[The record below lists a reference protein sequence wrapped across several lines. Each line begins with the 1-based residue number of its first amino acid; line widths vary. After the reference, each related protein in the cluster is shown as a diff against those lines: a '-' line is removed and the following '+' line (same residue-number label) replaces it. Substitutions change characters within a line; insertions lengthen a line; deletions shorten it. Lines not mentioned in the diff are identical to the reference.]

1 MAAND
6 SKPGSERF
14 PEDAGDI
21 KNSPRDQHPNARAAN
36 QNADQNEGEGNKS
49 ADRRYRDGV
58 SKTVQ
63 GGQVEKKAKEAEQA
77 LEGSEGKELRQA
89 EEAGMKHSHGED
101 PGLNKTR
108 H

>member
-6 SKPGSERF
+6 KSGGERF

-21 KNSPRDQHPNARAAN
+21 KNGPSDQHPNTAHAN
-36 QNADQNEGEGNKS
+36 ENEGEGNKS

-63 GGQVEKKAKEAEQA
+63 GGHVEEQAKEAERA
-77 LEGSEGKELRQA
+77 IDGKEGAALRQA
-89 EEAGMKHSHGED
+89 EEAGKKRSHGED
-101 PGLNKTR
+101 PALNKTKR
-108 H
+108 